1 MSDDVSGRKHGTIN
15 GPLTLAAATLP
26 VTMPEMDGTSMAYS
40 LTQAA
45 EAAKVQRSTVF
56 KWIKAGKVSAA
67 KAEDGTYRIQPA
79 ELHRFLD
86 SVAKE
91 TPAQTTPKQADITP
105 SADTETALEL
115 VSLRSQI
122 DALKQILEMERQRVE
137 EARKREEDLKAERD
151 RWAAQAE
158 RLALAPPT
166 PVNVT
171 VPDSRGWWPWR
182 RSA

>member
-1 MSDDVSGRKHGTIN
+1 
-15 GPLTLAAATLP
+15 
-26 VTMPEMDGTSMAYS
+26 MAYS

-56 KWIKAGKVSAA
+56 KWIKAGKVSAV
-67 KAEDGTYRIQPA
+67 KADDGSYRIQPA
-79 ELHRFLD
+79 ELHRYLD

-91 TPAQTTPKQADITP
+91 TPPQETVKQDDTTH
-105 SADTETALEL
+105 STETETLVEL

-122 DALKQILEMERQRVE
+122 DALKQILEMERQRAE

-158 RLALAPPT
+158 RLALAPPA
-166 PVNVT
+166 PLNVT
-171 VPDSRGWWPWR
+171 VPESRGWWPWR
-182 RSA
+182 KRA

>member
-1 MSDDVSGRKHGTIN
+1 
-15 GPLTLAAATLP
+15 
-26 VTMPEMDGTSMAYS
+26 MAYS

-56 KWIKAGKVSAA
+56 KWIKAGKVSAV
-67 KAEDGTYRIQPA
+67 KVDDGTYRIQPA

-91 TPAQTTPKQADITP
+91 TPAQETEKQADISH
-105 SADTETALEL
+105 SADTEIAVEL
-115 VSLRSQI
+115 VALRSQVE
-122 DALKQILEMERQRVE
+122 ALKQILEMERQRVE

-171 VPDSRGWWPWR
+171 VPEPRGWWPFR

>member
-1 MSDDVSGRKHGTIN
+1 MSGDVSGWKRDTIN
-15 GPLTLAAATLP
+15 GFLTFAAATLP
-26 VTMPEMDGTSMAYS
+26 VTVPATNGTPMAYS

-56 KWIKAGKVSAA
+56 KWIKAGKVSAV

-91 TPAQTTPKQADITP
+91 PAAQEAPKQADITH
-105 SADTETALEL
+105 SMDTETAIEL
-115 VSLRSQI
+115 MALRSQI

-166 PVNVT
+166 PVTVT
-171 VPDSRGWWPWR
+171 VPQPRGFWPFR